1 MTGPER
7 DVASHYGITGLYDRI
22 IAKLAETGVAESDL
36 TSAHIKPI
44 DEFHIGGV
52 AATKALLDPL
62 GIGAATRVVD
72 VGSGL
77 GGTARFVTEHYGAQV
92 TGIDLTPEFVETAR
106 RLSDALGLKV
116 TFVEGSA
123 LDLPFAAE
131 SFDLATLIHV
141 GMNLPDK
148 PRLFDE
154 VARVLTDGGT
164 FAIYDVMLVGKEPD
178 FPVPWAETP
187 ATSFLASPEEYLQA
201 AEAAGFTLVNRQD
214 RGEVARAFFAEMA
227 ENLAKGTGPAV
238 AVPMLMG
245 ENAPQKREN
254 MGNAVERGDILP
266 IEMIFRKAQSA

>member
-36 TSAHIKPI
+36 TTAHIKPI

-52 AATKALLDPL
+52 TATRALLDPL
-62 GIGAATRVVD
+62 GIGAATRVLD

-92 TGIDLTPEFVETAR
+92 TGIDLTPEFVDTAR
-106 RLSDALGLKV
+106 RLSVVLGLQV

-123 LDLPFAAE
+123 LDLPFAAD

-141 GMNLPDK
+141 GMNLSDK
-148 PRLFDE
+148 PRLFQE
-154 VARVLTDGGT
+154 VARVLADSGT
-164 FAIYDVMLVGKEPD
+164 LAIYDVMRVGEEPD

-187 ATSFLASPEEYLQA
+187 ATSFLASPEDYVQA
-201 AEAAGFTLVNRQD
+201 AESAGFTLVNRQD
-214 RGEVARAFFAEMA
+214 RREVARAFFAEMA
-227 ENLAKGTGPAV
+227 ENLAKGSGPAV

-245 ENAPQKREN
+245 DNASQKRAN

-266 IEMIFRKAQSA
+266 IEMIFRKG